1 MDRDV
6 KHGCCSCA
14 YYKLPMSKEPCKSC
28 ERWSRWE
35 DKDNGPNR
43 AVPECR
49 NAAGKQV

>member
-1 MDRDV
+1 MERDV
-6 KHGCCSCA
+6 KHGCCSCT

-35 DKDNGPNR
+35 DKDNGPNW